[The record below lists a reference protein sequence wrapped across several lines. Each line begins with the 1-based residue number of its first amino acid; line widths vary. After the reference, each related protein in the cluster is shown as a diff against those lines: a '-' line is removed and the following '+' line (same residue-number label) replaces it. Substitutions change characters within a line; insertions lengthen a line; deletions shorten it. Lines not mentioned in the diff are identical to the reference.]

1 MEENLSLER
10 QQLRMLVEA
19 IKKVVTHA
27 RTPEWIKRQLEAAVR
42 EAKGLQ
48 RVEGNTPPDRLETS
62 LNVNVPD
69 KLAIGCYAKS
79 KDPKDNCLYQIVAE
93 SFLIDG
99 VQLWDVRI
107 VRGDQKNPVGTV
119 VHNVP
124 ETMISPAPDPR

>member
-27 RTPEWIKRQLEAAVR
+27 RTPEWIKKQLEGAVR

-48 RVEGNTPPDRLETS
+48 RVEGNTAPDRLETAKAEI
-62 LNVNVPD
+62 PD
-69 KLAIGCYAKS
+69 HLAVGVYAKS
-79 KDPKDNCLYQIVAE
+79 KDPKDKCLYEIVGE
-93 SFLIDG
+93 SFVIEG

-107 VRGDQKNPVGTV
+107 VQGDKNNPVGTV

-124 ETMISPAPDPR
+124 ETKISPAPAPR